1 MTTEAMADQQALR
14 AENYREVTGISGAE
28 IF

>member
-1 MTTEAMADQQALR
+1 MPIEPMADQQALR